1 MDRRVTRAFKTFGV
15 AEGVYRRHKPTHP
28 SHENGSGHLVPSRAL
43 SFKAVLAGTWGTW
56 EALPVSGG
64 RQSCL
69 LLSRTI
75 STCSHNR
82 HHSRDVTSSTD
93 VCCMFPRGTSL
104 PVVARPCGF
113 LTRPSRK
120 DSRRGSWKDCASA
133 NSQVIKIHSCNHG
146 EILQTRSASAVKTV

>member
-1 MDRRVTRAFKTFGV
+1 MGLQREYTGDINPLTPPMRMAVGTLCP
-15 AEGVYRRHKPTHP
+15 AEP
-28 SHENGSGHLVPSRAL
+28 
-43 SFKAVLAGTWGTW
+43 
-56 EALPVSGG
+56 
-64 RQSCL
+64 CL
-69 LLSRTI
+69 LRLSLRGLGGPGKPYLPLEAGRVASCFLGTI